1 MFVEFLS
8 LTDFRTYPQLDIALK
23 PGVTVFVGS
32 NGVGKTNIVEA
43 IGYLASLSSHRVSND
58 APLIRFDSPRSLVR
72 ARVDRGGRSISLE
85 LEITAGKANRAR
97 INRGAPVR
105 ARDILGHLR
114 TVLFAPED
122 LALVKGDPSNRRR
135 FLDELLASL
144 VPHHA
149 ATRSDF
155 ERVLKQRNAL
165 LKSARASGR
174 FTSAH
179 ESTLEVWDQ
188 HMAEAGAALLKAR
201 LELVDLL
208 QPHLNA
214 AYAALTDGSKQAA
227 AVYRSTI
234 HSQLSDDGEVEN
246 DGGAGLPPLASLS
259 AAELAELYLAAFK
272 QQRKREVERG
282 ISLVGPHRDELEL
295 MLGQAPAKG
304 YASPRRNL
312 VPGAGPA
319 AGLLLRVLRRRS
331 CPRCGSGTDPGR
343 CFCRTGQPA
352 PVKAG
357 GHRCQRGAGDRYCR
371 RGRRHPRSTERRTV
385 QGGSGG
391 RGQWP
396 GNRLSAGR
404 TRRNRRT
411 RWDNPACRMLRGI
424 RSLPNRRQRSP
435 GAPARRKTWMRRKR
449 SSTGFAWQPPPAAT
463 CAPGPTAAVVNPGVT
478 GRLPRRRI
486 SAATRKDWDAFSTG
500 SSQNA
505 AGTPPWPSGQ

>member
-58 APLIRFDSPRSLVR
+58 APLIRFDSQRSLVR
-72 ARVDRGGRSISLE
+72 ARVDRGGRSTSLE

-155 ERVLKQRNAL
+155 DRVLKQRNAL

-174 FTSAH
+174 FTAAH

-246 DGGAGLPPLASLS
+246 DGGAGLPPLASLNT
-259 AAELAELYLAAFK
+259 AELAEVYLAAFK

-304 YASPRRNL
+304 YASHGETWSL
-312 VPGAGPA
+312 ALA
-319 AGLLLRVLRRRS
+319 LRLASYYVF
-331 CPRCGSGTDPGR
+331 CEDDP
-343 CFCRTGQPA
+343 
-352 PVKAG
+352 
-357 GHRCQRGAGDRYCR
+357 
-371 RGRRHPRSTERRTV
+371 
-385 QGGSGG
+385 
-391 RGQWP
+391 
-396 GNRLSAGR
+396 
-404 TRRNRRT
+404 
-411 RWDNPACRMLRGI
+411 
-424 RSLPNRRQRSP
+424 SP
-435 GAPARRKTWMRRKR
+435 GAAPVLILDDVFAELDNQRRAKLA
-449 SSTGFAWQPPPAAT
+449 GIVAGAEQVIV
-463 CAPGPTAAVVNPGVT
+463 TAAVAEDIPEALSGEQFKVVPGGV
-478 GRLPRRRI
+478 
-486 SAATRKDWDAFSTG
+486 A
-500 SSQNA
+500 
-505 AGTPPWPSGQ
+505 SGQETV